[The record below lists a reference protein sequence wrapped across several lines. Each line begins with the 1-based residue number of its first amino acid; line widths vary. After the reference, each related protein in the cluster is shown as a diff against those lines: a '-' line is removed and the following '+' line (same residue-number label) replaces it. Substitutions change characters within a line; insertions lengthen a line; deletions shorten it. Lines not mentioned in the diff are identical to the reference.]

1 MAAGLIKNRRAG
13 FDYFI
18 EERFEAGLVLSGWE
32 VKSVRAGR
40 ASLNFSHVYARNG
53 ELWLC
58 NAHFTPADQ
67 ICTHDKPELTRTR
80 KLLMHKKEIMRLV
93 GKVERSGYAL
103 VPLDLHFSRDRVKL
117 SLALGRG
124 KREFEKRSDESKK
137 EWKRDQERLMKNDM
151 TRKAPRQN
159 YKDID

>member
-1 MAAGLIKNRRAG
+1 MAGQIKNKRAS

-18 EERFEAGLVLSGWE
+18 EERFEAGLVLRGWE

-40 ASLNFSHVYARNG
+40 ATINLSHVYVRDG
-53 ELWLC
+53 ELFLC

-67 ICTHDKPELTRTR
+67 VCTHEKTEINRTR

-103 VPLDLHFSRDRVKL
+103 VPLDLHFKNGRVKL
-117 SLALGRG
+117 AMALGRG
-124 KREFEKRSDESKK
+124 KKEFEKRADESKK

-151 TRKAPRQN
+151 TKGKARQN
-159 YKDID
+159 YRDV

>member
-1 MAAGLIKNRRAG
+1 MAGQIKNKRAS

-18 EERFEAGLVLSGWE
+18 EERFEAGLVLRGWE

-40 ASLNFSHVYARNG
+40 ATINLSHVYVRDG
-53 ELWLC
+53 ELFLC

-67 ICTHDKPELTRTR
+67 VCTHEKT
-80 KLLMHKKEIMRLV
+80 EIMRLV

-103 VPLDLHFSRDRVKL
+103 VPLDLHFKNGRVKL
-117 SLALGRG
+117 AMALGRG
-124 KREFEKRSDESKK
+124 KKEFEKRADESKK

-151 TRKAPRQN
+151 TKGKARQN
-159 YKDID
+159 YKDV